1 MSGFLESD
9 TTHSTTNAGNNTTG
23 NYNTIASGEN
33 NFESDEEEQHADFA
47 SSELEA
53 GDIAATGRSSTNRAD
68 NASQP
73 IMINNCTNL
82 DYSQLVKIDPHVQGK
97 LIYLRSSAPSDEDL
111 VYSPREISWLK
122 LASILEP
129 MKVPKYLY
137 KQIKVW
143 FEETKMQNDRPFGYP
158 ELIRQMA
165 RKHSLEC
172 TRPRHDSGNVVKVTT
187 LISLLKCTPY

>member
-1 MSGFLESD
+1 MS
-9 TTHSTTNAGNNTTG
+9 
-23 NYNTIASGEN
+23 
-33 NFESDEEEQHADFA
+33 
-47 SSELEA
+47 
-53 GDIAATGRSSTNRAD
+53 
-68 NASQP
+68 
-73 IMINNCTNL
+73 NNCTNL

-97 LIYLRSSAPSDEDL
+97 LIYLRSSAPCDEDL

-165 RKHSLEC
+165 RKHGLEC
-172 TRPRHDSGNVVKVTT
+172 TRPRHEYLDLDSGNVVKVTT
-187 LISLLKCTPY
+187 FDFLAQVYSLLSDSTLMREDNLVFGHDPFKKFERKDYLGDVQTSE